1 MTTAV
6 KAPPLDSS
14 MLEGAQAYFQQA
26 VATLGLSEDM
36 RELLLHPWREL
47 TVAVPVR
54 LDNGS
59 FKVFTGYR
67 VQHNAARGPYKGG
80 IRYHPHADLDHT
92 RALAMLMT
100 WKGGLAEI
108 PFGGAKGGVAVDP
121 GALSQSEL
129 NRLTRRYTTQIAHL
143 IGVNRDIP
151 APDLGTNA
159 QTMAWMMDAYGSI
172 HGYTPAIVTGKP
184 VELGGSLGREAA
196 PGRGAALIAALAAR
210 DMGMDI
216 GRATVA
222 IQGFGQVG
230 SWAARCIAAS
240 GARVIALSDVNGGV
254 YNPKGID
261 VTRAVDH
268 YRANRRLAGLPET
281 EPVSNDDLLALRCDV
296 LIPAAIE
303 DVIHSGNAD
312 RIRARI
318 VVEAANAPVTLEGGR
333 VLQDR
338 GVVVIP
344 DILANAGGV
353 IVSYFEWAQNIQE
366 FRWDEAR
373 VNQEL
378 ERFMTRAYEAVIE
391 TMNRH
396 HTDHRT
402 AAYSIAVARVDQAT
416 RLRGFLGS

>member
-1 MTTAV
+1 MV
-6 KAPPLDSS
+6 KAPPRDSS
-14 MLEGAQAYFQQA
+14 MLKGSEAYFEQA
-26 VATLGLSEDM
+26 VTTLSLGDDM
-36 RELLLHPWREL
+36 RALLLHPWREL

-54 LDNGS
+54 LDNGA

-80 IRYHPHADLDHT
+80 VRYHPNADLDHT

-100 WKGGLAEI
+100 WKGGLADI
-108 PFGGAKGGVAVDP
+108 PFGGAKGGVAVNP
-121 GALSQSEL
+121 GELSQTEL
-129 NRLTRRYTTQIAHL
+129 NRLTRRYTTQIGHI

-159 QTMAWMMDAYGSI
+159 QTMAWMMDAYGAVNG
-172 HGYTPAIVTGKP
+172 HTPGIVTGKP

-196 PGRGAALIAALAAR
+196 PGRGAALIAALTAR
-210 DMGMDI
+210 DLGIDI
-216 GRATVA
+216 TRATVA

-230 SWAARCIAAS
+230 SWAARCIAEE
-240 GARVIALSDVNGGV
+240 GARVVGLSDVNGGV
-254 YNPKGID
+254 YSHNGID
-261 VTRAVDH
+261 VPRAVEY
-268 YRANRRLAGLPET
+268 YRANRRLTGLPGT
-281 EPVSNDDLLALRCDV
+281 EPVSNEELLALPCDI

-303 DVIHSGNAD
+303 DVIHSGNANNV
-312 RIRARI
+312 RARI

-333 VLQDR
+333 ILQDR
-338 GVVVIP
+338 GIAVVP

-366 FRWDEAR
+366 FRWDEQH

-378 ERFMTRAYEAVIE
+378 RGFMTRAYDAVVE
-391 TMNRH
+391 TMKQRG
-396 HTDHRT
+396 TDHRT
-402 AAYSIAVARVDQAT
+402 AAYSIAVSRVERAT

>member
-1 MTTAV
+1 
-6 KAPPLDSS
+6 
-14 MLEGAQAYFQQA
+14 MLKGAEGYFEQA
-26 VATLGLSEDM
+26 VATLSLADDM
-36 RELLLHPWREL
+36 RALLLHPWREL

-54 LDNGS
+54 MDNGS

-80 IRYHPHADLDHT
+80 VRYHPNADLDHT

-100 WKGGLAEI
+100 WKGGLADI
-108 PFGGAKGGVAVDP
+108 PFGGAKGGVVVNP
-121 GALSQSEL
+121 GQLSQSEL
-129 NRLTRRYTTQIAHL
+129 NRLTRRYTTQIGHI

-172 HGYTPAIVTGKP
+172 NGHTPGIVTGKP

-196 PGRGAALIAALAAR
+196 PGRGAALIGVLAAR
-210 DMGMDI
+210 EMGIDVT
-216 GRATVA
+216 RATVA

-230 SWAARCIAAS
+230 SWAARCIAED

-254 YNPKGID
+254 HNANGIEVPK
-261 VTRAVDH
+261 AVEY
-268 YRANRRLAGLPET
+268 YRANGRLTGLPNT
-281 EPVSNDDLLALRCDV
+281 EPISNDDLLAIDCDI

-318 VVEAANAPVTLEGGR
+318 VVEAANAPATLEGGR
-333 VLQDR
+333 ILEDR
-338 GVVVIP
+338 GIAVLP

-366 FRWDEAR
+366 FRWDEQR

-378 ERFMTRAYEAVIE
+378 RGFMNRAYEAVVD
-391 TMNRH
+391 TMKRRR
-396 HTDHRT
+396 TSYRT
-402 AAYSIAVARVDQAT
+402 AAYSIAVARVERAT